1 MQVATHIHVKGARE
15 HNLKNLELRIPR
27 GKMVVITG
35 PSGSGKSSLAF
46 DTLYAEGY
54 RKYIESLSTQ
64 ARQVLDQ
71 LKRPDVDF
79 IHGLSPVLA
88 IEQRTGGGGP
98 RTTIATATEIADY
111 AQLLWAL
118 AGEQYCPKDGGRIVQ
133 RSLDDNVQRILAE
146 CAGERIMLL
155 APFMRAKP
163 SVLRDELPRLRQRG
177 FQRVRLD
184 GEVKTLEDPKL
195 VPVGVGTKEIEVDL
209 VIDRLVATVDQRSR
223 IADSLELAF
232 REGKDRASVLAQR
245 SADAPWRELTLSQSL
260 ACEICGDVFDALTP
274 RHFSFSHREGA
285 CPACDGIGRKLK
297 FVPELIIADPEKSVR
312 EGAIKPWRIGGKN
325 LIIKHNALLK
335 QLAEQ
340 LPFDPDVPWR
350 KLPPETQRVLLFGA
364 GERQF
369 AFKLR
374 RMREAK
380 AMPFPG
386 VIADLEESFR
396 HTDSDGFRARL
407 TTFMISGECPE
418 CHGKRLNRRSAAVV
432 VKAENRKLETGNP
445 GAALNAQ
452 RLTLNAQRAEPGNA
466 DPLAGA
472 APSAP
477 LGGNGAPA
485 FGRAATPLA
494 ASDQGGR
501 AATPSFATPTEGGP
515 LAAST
520 EGAERSQRP
529 TDSQSAIRNP
539 QSLSFPDFMALD
551 VETAHRFATELVAAH
566 GKNDAL
572 RDVVTGIEQRLH
584 FLLETGLGYLTLD
597 RDYGTL
603 SGGEAQRV
611 RLATQLGMG
620 LVGVIYVLD
629 EPSIGLHPHD
639 NQKLL
644 DTLVALRDR
653 GNTVLV
659 VEHDEDTMRI
669 ADELIELGPE
679 AGIEGGYLLF
689 QGTPAECGRLSI
701 KQSRTGPFLSR
712 AMSVVRDTKL
722 KEPDGAWLTVREARA
737 NNLKG
742 IDVRF
747 PIGLLTCVTGVSG
760 SGKSTLVL
768 DILAAAAGRKLNG
781 AKTIPA
787 KHRHIENLDFFEKL
801 VQVDQDPIG
810 RSPRSNPASYV
821 DLLPLLRDLYAQVP
835 LAKVRGYKA
844 SRFSFNVR
852 GGRCERCQGDGVI
865 KLDMQF
871 MPDAYAPCPSCGGRR
886 FNRETLEI
894 LFHGKSIADVLDMTV
909 REAIR
914 LFRNIPRVI
923 DKLETLDAVGL
934 GYLTLGQSAT
944 TLSGGEAQ
952 RIKLALELSK
962 KQQGSTLYILDEPTT
977 GLHWV
982 DIQKLMDLLF
992 KLRDA
997 GNTIIVIEHNL
1008 DVINLADW
1016 VIDLGPGGGRHG
1028 GELIFAGPRT
1038 EIETAEHSL
1047 TGQALKKWREAGSGA
1062 T

>member
-1 MQVATHIHVKGARE
+1 MQAATHIHVKGARE

-27 GKMVVITG
+27 GKLVVVTG

-46 DTLYAEGY
+46 DTIYAEGY
-54 RKYIESLSTQ
+54 RKYIESLSTA

-98 RTTIATATEIADY
+98 RSTIATATEIADY
-111 AQLLWAL
+111 AHLLWAL
-118 AGEQYCPKDGGRIVQ
+118 VGQQYCPKDGGRVVQ
-133 RSLDDNVQRILAE
+133 RSLDDNVQRVLAE
-146 CAGERIMLL
+146 CAGERVMLL
-155 APFMRAKP
+155 APFMKAKP

-184 GEVKTLEDPKL
+184 GEVKQLDDPRL
-195 VPVGVGTKEIEVDL
+195 VPTGTKEVAVDL
-209 VIDRLVATVDQRSR
+209 VVDRLVANVDQRSR
-223 IADSLELAF
+223 LADSLELAF
-232 REGKDRASVLAQR
+232 REGKDRAVVLAQKT
-245 SADAPWRELTLSQSL
+245 ADAPWREVHLSQSL
-260 ACEICGDVFDALTP
+260 ACEVCGDVFEKLTP
-274 RHFSFSHREGA
+274 RHFSFNHREGA
-285 CPACDGIGRKLK
+285 CPTCDGLGRKLK
-297 FVPELIIADPEKSVR
+297 FVPELVIPDPEKSIR

-340 LPFDPDVPWR
+340 LPFDPDVPWN
-350 KLPPETQRVLLFGA
+350 KLPEETRRVLLHGA
-364 GERQF
+364 GSREF
-369 AFKLR
+369 AFKMR

-380 AMPFPG
+380 ASPFPG
-386 VIADLEESFR
+386 IIADLEESFR
-396 HTDSDGFRARL
+396 HTDSEGFQARL
-407 TTFMISGECPE
+407 TTYMISGECPE
-418 CHGKRLNRRSAAVV
+418 CHGTRLNARSGAVRIEV
-432 VKAENRKLETGNP
+432 P
-445 GAALNAQ
+445 GTQLQAPEQ
-452 RLTLNAQRAEPGNA
+452 VQTLKPGEA
-466 DPLAGA
+466 
-472 APSAP
+472 
-477 LGGNGAPA
+477 
-485 FGRAATPLA
+485 A
-494 ASDQGGR
+494 ASSSL
-501 AATPSFATPTEGGP
+501 TF
-515 LAAST
+515 
-520 EGAERSQRP
+520 
-529 TDSQSAIRNP
+529 P
-539 QSLSFPDFMALD
+539 QFMALD
-551 VETAHRFATELVAAH
+551 VGEAHAFAQRLVAALAS
-566 GKNDAL
+566 NDAV
-572 RDVVTGIEQRLH
+572 REVVTGIEQRLH
-584 FLLETGLGYLTLD
+584 FLLETGLSYLTLN
-597 RDYGTL
+597 RDYSTL

-620 LVGVIYVLD
+620 LIGVIYVLD

-659 VEHDEDTMRI
+659 VEHDEDTMRL
-669 ADELIELGPE
+669 ADEIIELGPE
-679 AGIEGGYLLF
+679 AGTEGGQLLF
-689 QGTPAECGRLSI
+689 QGTPAACARLSP
-701 KQSRTGPFLSR
+701 KVSRTGPYLSR
-712 AMSVVRDTKL
+712 QLTVSREAKA
-722 KEPDGAWLTVREARA
+722 KKPDGAWLTVREARA

-742 IDVRF
+742 IDAKF
-747 PIGLLTCVTGVSG
+747 PVGLLTCVTGVSG
-760 SGKSTLVL
+760 SGKSTLVN
-768 DILAAAAGRKLNG
+768 DILAAQAARKLNG
-781 AKTIPA
+781 AKALPA

-801 VQVDQDPIG
+801 VQVDQEPIG

-852 GGRCERCQGDGVI
+852 GGRCERCQGDGMI

-909 REAIR
+909 REAIG

-923 DKLETLDAVGL
+923 DKLHTLDAVGL

-952 RIKLALELSK
+952 RIKLSLELSK
-962 KQQGSTLYILDEPTT
+962 RQQGSTLYILDEPTT

-997 GNTIIVIEHNL
+997 GNTVIVIEHNL

-1016 VIDLGPGGGRHG
+1016 LIDLGPGGGRDG
-1028 GELIFAGPRT
+1028 GDLIFAGPRS
-1038 EIETAEHSL
+1038 EIEASPRSL
-1047 TGQALKKWREAGSGA
+1047 TGAALKRWREAPGIV
-1062 T
+1062 

>member
-1 MQVATHIHVKGARE
+1 LPATPMQAATHIHVKGARE

-27 GKMVVITG
+27 GKLVVVTG

-46 DTLYAEGY
+46 DTIYAEGY

-88 IEQRTGGGGP
+88 IEQRTGAGGP
-98 RTTIATATEIADY
+98 RTTIATSTEIADY

-133 RSLDDNVQRILAE
+133 RSLDDNVRRVLTE
-146 CAGERIMLL
+146 CAGERVMLL

-163 SVLRDELPRLRQRG
+163 SVLREELPRLRQRG
-177 FQRVRLD
+177 FQRVRIE
-184 GEVKTLEDPKL
+184 GEIKTLDDPKL
-195 VPVGVGTKEIEVDL
+195 VPTGAKEIAVDL
-209 VIDRLVATVDQRSR
+209 IVDRLVATPDQRSR

-232 REGKDRASVLAQR
+232 REGKDRASVLAQK
-245 SADAPWRELTLSQSL
+245 SAEAPWRELTLSQSL
-260 ACEICGDVFDALTP
+260 ACEVCGEVYDKLTP

-285 CPACDGIGRKLK
+285 CPTCDGIGRKLR
-297 FVPELIIADPEKSVR
+297 FIPELVVADPEKSVR
-312 EGAIKPWRIGGKN
+312 EGALKPWRIGGKN

-340 LPFDPDVPWR
+340 LPFDADVPWK
-350 KLPPETQRVLLFGA
+350 KLPAETQKILLYGA
-364 GERQF
+364 GEREF

-380 AMPFPG
+380 AMPFAG

-418 CHGKRLNRRSAAVV
+418 CHGARLNARSCAVV
-432 VKAENRKLETGNP
+432 LRTT
-445 GAALNAQ
+445 
-452 RLTLNAQRAEPGNA
+452 R
-466 DPLAGA
+466 
-472 APSAP
+472 
-477 LGGNGAPA
+477 
-485 FGRAATPLA
+485 
-494 ASDQGGR
+494 
-501 AATPSFATPTEGGP
+501 TEARG
-515 LAAST
+515 
-520 EGAERSQRP
+520 ERSE
-529 TDSQSAIRNP
+529 TSDASSLAP
-539 QSLSFPDFMALD
+539 QASNLSFPAFMRLD
-551 VETAHRFATELVAAH
+551 VETAHAFARELVESYAA
-566 GKNDAL
+566 NDAL
-572 RDVVTGIEQRLH
+572 RDVVIGIEQRLH

-597 RDYGTL
+597 RDYATL

-644 DTLVALRDR
+644 ETLVALRDR

-659 VEHDEDTMRI
+659 VEHDEDTMRL
-669 ADELIELGPE
+669 ADEVIELGPE
-679 AGIEGGYLLF
+679 AGIEGGHLLF
-689 QGTPAECGRLSI
+689 QGTPQACAALSA
-701 KQSRTGPFLSR
+701 KQSRTGPYLSR
-712 AMSVVRDTKL
+712 QLTVLRDAKL

-737 NNLKG
+737 NNLRG
-742 IDVRF
+742 IDVKF
-747 PIGLLTCVTGVSG
+747 PVGLLTCVTGVSG

-768 DILAAAAGRKLNG
+768 DILAAAAARKLNG
-781 AKTIPA
+781 AKSIPA

-801 VQVDQDPIG
+801 VQVDQEPIG

-909 REAIR
+909 REAIK
-914 LFRNIPRVI
+914 LFRNIPRAI

-962 KQQGSTLYILDEPTT
+962 KQQGTTLYILDEPTT

-997 GNTIIVIEHNL
+997 GNTVIVIEHNL

-1016 VIDLGPGGGRHG
+1016 LIDLGPGGGKHG
-1028 GELIFAGPRT
+1028 GELIYAGPRK
-1038 EIETAEHSL
+1038 EIESSERSL
-1047 TGQALKKWREAGSGA
+1047 TGAALKRCRAASRS
-1062 T
+1062 